1 MRSESRS
8 KILSM
13 VSLGFLVFP
22 CLLTSCDIF
31 DFGKKDS
38 TSSMS
43 GSDSLSQASSSSNVS
58 SESNSSSSS
67 SFNDSSKSSESGED
81 SFASI
86 SFHFIEENIQNSG
99 DAIYIKAG
107 ENDILI
113 DGGAKKGVAS
123 TIKSYLDRFVTDGK
137 LEYVFV
143 THAHED
149 HLGGLIGKNDPSD
162 PSKKD
167 GILYSYQIDH
177 IVDFSYF
184 MKGSV
189 AVDNSRSHELTDSE
203 KQNVTTIY
211 TDYLNAREYAVSK
224 GADAF
229 TAKELTT
236 EENHWKIDLGKG
248 LSVTLL
254 YQFYYDHLR
263 SETKLLDPSYVLSG
277 FSDQNDCSLALLF
290 EQGEKQMLFTGDA
303 EEYAEASI
311 VRSNPE
317 LKEVSLFKAGHHGS
331 PTASGALL
339 LDRIKPKAVV
349 ASCVAG
355 NTEYNQKEKATTFP
369 GQATIDRVAPYTE
382 RFYVTTEGSFEDKSF
397 HRPMNGDI
405 VFSYDE
411 NGTETVTFSNSDLV
425 LKDTAWFAGNRNMP
439 DVWKS
444 GQEEAKTL
452 LSAYYL
458 SIKERIYA

>member
-1 MRSESRS
+1 MRKEIRS
-8 KILSM
+8 KIVSLA
-13 VSLGFLVFP
+13 SLGFLTFP
-22 CLLTSCDIF
+22 FLLASCDIF

-38 TSSMS
+38 APSSS
-43 GSDSLSQASSSSNVS
+43 GSSSDSSNDLASSSSL
-58 SESNSSSSS
+58 SSSSS
-67 SFNDSSKSSESGED
+67 DGTSGSKDISEE
-81 SFASI
+81 SFAPI

-113 DGGAKKGVAS
+113 DGGAKKGVSS
-123 TIKSYLDRFVTDGK
+123 TIKSYLDRYVTDGK

-149 HLGGLIGKNDPSD
+149 HLGGLVGKNDPSD

-167 GILYSYQIDH
+167 GVLYSYKIDH

-189 AVDNSRSHELTDSE
+189 AVDNAPSHELTDSE
-203 KQNVTTIY
+203 KQNVTGIY
-211 TDYLNAREYAVSK
+211 TDYLNARDYAISQ
-224 GADAF
+224 GANAH

-236 EENHWKIDLGKG
+236 EESHWKVELGEG

-290 EQGEKQMLFTGDA
+290 EQGSKQMLFTGDA

-311 VRSNPE
+311 LRSNPE

-331 PTASGALL
+331 PTASGEALL
-339 LDRIKPKAVV
+339 ERIKPKAVV

-369 GQATIDRVAPYTE
+369 GQATIDRIAPYTD

-405 VFSYDE
+405 VFRYDE
-411 NGTETVTFSNSDLV
+411 NGDETVTFSNSDLK
-425 LKDTAWFAGNRNMP
+425 LKDSAWFLENRTMP
-439 DVWKS
+439 EAWKND
-444 GQEEAKTL
+444 QDEAKTL

-458 SIKERIYA
+458 SLKETIDA

>member
-1 MRSESRS
+1 MRKESRP
-8 KILSM
+8 KIL
-13 VSLGFLVFP
+13 SLGFLAIPF
-22 CLLTSCDIF
+22 LLVSCDIF

-38 TSSMS
+38 
-43 GSDSLSQASSSSNVS
+43 ASSSSGSESNTSSGIVSNS
-58 SESNSSSSS
+58 SESSSSTSS
-67 SFNDSSKSSESGED
+67 SLGGSSGSSDPSKE
-81 SFASI
+81 SFAPI
-86 SFHFIEENIQNSG
+86 SFHFIEENIQNTG

-113 DGGAKKGVAS
+113 DGGAKKGVSS
-123 TIKSYLDRFVTDGK
+123 TIKSYLERFVTDGR

-149 HLGGLIGKNDPSD
+149 HLGGLIGKNDLSD
-162 PSKKD
+162 ASKKD

-184 MKGSV
+184 MKGSI
-189 AVDNSRSHELTDSE
+189 AVDNALSHDLTDSE
-203 KQNVTTIY
+203 KQNVTGIY
-211 TDYLNAREYAVSK
+211 MDYLNARDYAIRQ
-224 GADAF
+224 GADAH

-236 EENHWKIDLGKG
+236 DGNHWKVDLGEG

-277 FSDQNDCSLALLF
+277 FSDQNDCSLVLLF
-290 EQGEKQMLFTGDA
+290 EQGDKQMLFTGDA

-311 VRSNPE
+311 IRSNPE

-331 PTASGALL
+331 PTASGEALL
-339 LDRIKPKAVV
+339 ERIKPKAVV

-369 GQATIDRVAPYTE
+369 GQATIDRIAPYTD
-382 RFYVTTEGSFEDKSF
+382 RFYVTTEGSYEDKSF

-405 VFSYDE
+405 VFHYDE
-411 NGTETVTFSNSDLV
+411 KGNETVTFSNSDSK
-425 LKDTAWFAGNRNMP
+425 LKDATWFLENRTMP
-439 DVWKS
+439 ECWMN
-444 GQEEAKTL
+444 GQDEAMTL
-452 LSAYYL
+452 LSAFYL
-458 SIKERIYA
+458 SLKETIDA